1 MDMADRPV
9 WFVGDLADSWVAS
22 LADALPAGSRL
33 FDSVGDFA
41 DGWPETALENAPP
54 PCAVVLHR
62 ARLSARD
69 AERLARLRTSTNSG
83 PGAAPRLI
91 LCVGPHVRHAE
102 LERWSARGVV
112 DAIVPEA
119 TARDT
124 IGRHLLAIDGNPAPW
139 RRPGPRPLVAVV
151 SAAFELRNA
160 LADACRALGYPP
172 EPVCDWSEVR
182 SAGLAIWDVPVLD
195 PDWTGA
201 LARRARTGA
210 VVVLLG
216 FASRRLVGQA
226 RAHGA
231 SACLELPCDL
241 LDLGH
246 VLDRMTPLRGDVG
259 HAVPPPRTLSPWER
273 LAEGRVRATAP
284 PGAGA
289 SQEDGRPGSGGI
301 E

>member
-1 MDMADRPV
+1 MDMANRPV
-9 WFVGDLADSWVAS
+9 WFVGDLADPWVAS
-22 LADALPAGSRL
+22 LADALPAGSCL
-33 FDSVGDFA
+33 FNAAGDFT
-41 DGWPETALENAPP
+41 DGWPEAALENGPP
-54 PCAVVLHR
+54 PCAVVVHR
-62 ARLSARD
+62 TSLGARV
-69 AERLARLRTSTNSG
+69 AERLVRLRASTSSSTG
-83 PGAAPRLI
+83 VAPRLI

-124 IGRHLLAIDGNPAPW
+124 IGRHLLANDGNPTPW
-139 RRPGPRPLVAVV
+139 RLSRAQPLVAIV
-151 SAAFELRNA
+151 SASCELRNT

-172 EPVCDWSEVR
+172 EPVCDWSEAR

-201 LARRARTGA
+201 LARRARSGV

-246 VLDRMTPLRGDVG
+246 VLDRMTALRGDVG
-259 HAVPPPRTLSPWER
+259 HAVPPPPHRF
-273 LAEGRVRATAP
+273 AAV
-284 PGAGA
+284 
-289 SQEDGRPGSGGI
+289 GRPASGSI